1 MNKILFTAVF
11 IGIVSAFS
19 GQAFSWLIPF
29 TKKTFDEATGTRID
43 ALTKTTYVPIVVLFV
58 SFLSMMLF
66 DYLIRKKGQQ
76 WLENFSLAFSMLLGM
91 TAAVVLGLGGII

>member
-1 MNKILFTAVF
+1 
-11 IGIVSAFS
+11 
-19 GQAFSWLIPF
+19 
-29 TKKTFDEATGTRID
+29 
-43 ALTKTTYVPIVVLFV
+43 
-58 SFLSMMLF
+58 MMLF